1 MKTKDACIKATREQL
16 KKGKSV
22 VIDNTNPSRDVRA
35 TFISLAREY
44 QVPVRCFIFET
55 PDEISKHLNLVREKQ
70 TNNQVRRI
78 PQIAYNLFKSH
89 YQEPTSDEGF
99 TDIKKLEFILQFES
113 EKDKK
118 IFLERTFT
126 D

>member
-1 MKTKDACIKATREQL
+1 MKTKDACIKATCEQL